1 MQLAKYYIDI
11 GVRTNQLE
19 PMLAFWRDEIGLPYE
34 ELLKVGNGVHQ
45 HRLALSGSVFKLNHA
60 REPLPDRAPSS
71 YQELLIARDVS
82 EPETLQDPDG
92 NAVTL
97 VPRGYLDITHIGM
110 RMRVRSLAAATRF
123 FSETLQTV
131 RLDAARYRWAST
143 VFLMEEDP
151 EHEPVTDM
159 QGKGYRYTTV
169 QVYKV
174 DTAHATLVER
184 GATDA
189 VSPFTLGST
198 ARISFVADPDGN
210 WIEISQ
216 RASLTGDLSPG

>member
-1 MQLAKYYIDI
+1 MQLAKDYIDI

-19 PMLAFWRDEIGLPYE
+19 PMLAFWRDEVGLPYE

-45 HRLALSGSVFKLNHA
+45 HRLALNGSVFKLNHA
-60 REPLPDRAPSS
+60 RDPLPDQTPSG
-71 YQELLIARDVS
+71 YRELLIARDIS
-82 EPETLQDPDG
+82 SPERLQDPDG

-97 VPRGYLDITHIGM
+97 VPRGYQDITHIGM
-110 RMRVRSLAAATRF
+110 KMTVRSRPAAERF
-123 FSETLQTV
+123 FSHTLQAEC
-131 RLDAARYRWAST
+131 LAPDRYRWAST
-143 VFLMEEDP
+143 IFLLEEDP
-151 EHEPVTDM
+151 DHAPVTDM

-174 DTAHATLVER
+174 DTQHAALIER
-184 GATDA
+184 GANDA
-189 VSPFTLGST
+189 MSPFTLGST
-198 ARISFVADPDGN
+198 ARISFITDPDGN